1 MGCAFTLEIPMQRK
15 CYPHNSSQMD
25 VSCGLGALSRRA
37 SIDQEEAL
45 ALRRSESWRYMLR
58 QLGTCSPFVFFIT
71 YCTFLSNGLLS
82 SMPIPLLLYEKIDRL
97 QEFFGILLA

>member
-15 CYPHNSSQMD
+15 HYPHNSSQMD
-25 VSCGLGALSRRA
+25 VNCGLGALSRRA

-58 QLGTCSPFVFFIT
+58 QLGAYVIYSPYCSSVIAFDDLRLIFYGFLYVMHKRC
-71 YCTFLSNGLLS
+71 YC
-82 SMPIPLLLYEKIDRL
+82 RL
-97 QEFFGILLA
+97 

>member
-1 MGCAFTLEIPMQRK
+1 MQRK

-58 QLGTCSPFVFFIT
+58 QLGTYSPYVLFIT
-71 YCTFLSNGLLS
+71 YSTTLSNGLSFL
-82 SMPIPLLLYEKIDRL
+82 MLIPLL
-97 QEFFGILLA
+97 